1 MKKAL
6 FLFTLIIIVCVTAC
20 NKQSDS
26 IYAEQLEESKG
37 YVLPIED
44 LDQLEEEIEE
54 NIFEFEAVLSDQYTV
69 DQLEIEG
76 VKSPNGI
83 LCREDDILI
92 SDGANDTLVVIDFD
106 GNIIRK
112 LGKTGNGPLEFV
124 QPGDIVNYK
133 DRIYILDEKNHR
145 VQILD
150 EELNYIDEVETR
162 VSDPNDPQFIFQN
175 MAVNETGIFVNGF
188 SYFNSRIYL
197 YMQKEKAPVM
207 IGKNFFG
214 PLYEYQEEIYA
225 INTGNKAYDRKE
237 DSMHYVSGGDNF
249 IFRVDT
255 EKKDLELKHEL
266 MAATDATGFI
276 MDQKHIVAVSAS
288 QGSVFSF
295 SEDGNYEYTIAYIE
309 DLQKEKSLDIS
320 VDPNGNYYVTASEN
334 GKVFRVS
341 MKK

>member
-1 MKKAL
+1 LTHQEIHDFQSSTGGEEEMKKAL

-133 DRIYILDEKNHR
+133 DRIYILLKLPTP
-145 VQILD
+145 VGV
-150 EELNYIDEVETR
+150 LN
-162 VSDPNDPQFIFQN
+162 
-175 MAVNETGIFVNGF
+175 
-188 SYFNSRIYL
+188 L
-197 YMQKEKAPVM
+197 
-207 IGKNFFG
+207 
-214 PLYEYQEEIYA
+214 
-225 INTGNKAYDRKE
+225 
-237 DSMHYVSGGDNF
+237 
-249 IFRVDT
+249 
-255 EKKDLELKHEL
+255 
-266 MAATDATGFI
+266 
-276 MDQKHIVAVSAS
+276 
-288 QGSVFSF
+288 
-295 SEDGNYEYTIAYIE
+295 
-309 DLQKEKSLDIS
+309 EKSIL
-320 VDPNGNYYVTASEN
+320 
-334 GKVFRVS
+334 
-341 MKK
+341 

>member
-1 MKKAL
+1 
-6 FLFTLIIIVCVTAC
+6 LIF
-20 NKQSDS
+20 Q
-26 IYAEQLEESKG
+26 
-37 YVLPIED
+37 
-44 LDQLEEEIEE
+44 
-54 NIFEFEAVLSDQYTV
+54 
-69 DQLEIEG
+69 
-76 VKSPNGI
+76 
-83 LCREDDILI
+83 
-92 SDGANDTLVVIDFD
+92 GANPIFNVGSLS
-106 GNIIRK
+106 
-112 LGKTGNGPLEFV
+112 
-124 QPGDIVNYK
+124 
-133 DRIYILDEKNHR
+133 ILDEKNHR

-175 MAVNETGIFVNGF
+175 MAVNETGIFVNVF